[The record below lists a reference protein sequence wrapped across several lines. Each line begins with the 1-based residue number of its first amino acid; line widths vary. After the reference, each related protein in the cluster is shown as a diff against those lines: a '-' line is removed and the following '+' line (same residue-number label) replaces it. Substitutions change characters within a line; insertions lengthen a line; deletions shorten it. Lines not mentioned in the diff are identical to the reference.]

1 MPAACSPEL
10 ASTRRFGY
18 LQAGFFEGR
27 WVGHFLA
34 ASGFRVVS
42 SDEFR
47 GGEGAPVRLIHPDPG
62 LKVVLAPDRPT
73 PAGWYQFELTFPP
86 EGLVDVQAEFAFA
99 GDRVLWLRLPVLAR
113 NHFLAHFRLEDAL
126 EQLTL
131 IVTGSG
137 ALNAPTVCRFEKV
150 GLRGQLA
157 AAAKRGFDIFRRDGL
172 GVFAS
177 GLNYLWRLTRPGSI
191 AISRGTAGETGEQP
205 YETWIRIFDEAP
217 ERDQARHLERLA
229 SLSGRPLISI
239 LIELSSADTLAL
251 DRLARSV
258 TGQVYPSWELVLAAP
273 TMLHAQ
279 IGSAL
284 TARGVD
290 AGRLRIIG
298 SDSNAAESLNAL
310 LAVSEGEYVLPL
322 AQGALLRPHA
332 LLDLVMTAERM
343 PSAELVY
350 ADEDRLDAAG
360 QRSGWRFK
368 PAWSP
373 HVLDAWDYVG
383 APILMRRE
391 TLRSLGGWRSDAGA
405 PQHDLLLRLT
415 GHVDPRAIVHI
426 AKLLVHLPANVA
438 LAPPHPP
445 NHEAAP
451 QDKRVSLIIP
461 TRDNAKI
468 LETCIRSIRER
479 TGYRNYDIIIID
491 NGSVEDETRRLFAKL
506 GSDPA
511 IRILPRPEPFNFSRL
526 NNLAARE
533 TTGDILGFVNNDIE
547 VTHGDWLDEMV
558 AHVLR
563 PDVGCVGAKLLYP
576 DGRIQHAGIVIGL
589 GGVAG
594 HGHRFAPADDPG
606 YLNRLRCVQ
615 NVSAVTAACLLVSR
629 EVFEQVGGF
638 DESLTVAFND
648 VDFCLKVRAAGYLNL
663 WTPFA
668 ELIHHE
674 SVSRGRDLTP
684 TKARRFADEYATMQ
698 RRWGA
703 DLLND
708 PYYSPHLTYDR
719 EDFSLRLR

>member
-1 MPAACSPEL
+1 L
-10 ASTRRFGY
+10 ASSLGFGY
-18 LQAGFFEGR
+18 LHAGFFAALEGR
-27 WVGHFLA
+27 LVAPFSA
-34 ASGFRVVS
+34 VSGFRVVS

-47 GGEGAPVRLIHPDPG
+47 GGEGAPIRVGHPDPG
-62 LKVVLAPDRPT
+62 LRVVLSPERAT

-86 EGLVDVQAEFAFA
+86 DGLVDVQAHFALG

-113 NHFLAHFRLEDAL
+113 NRFLAHFRLEDAL

-137 ALNAPTVCRFEKV
+137 VLNAPTVCSFEQV

-157 AAAKRGFDIFRRDGL
+157 AAARRGVDIFRRDGF

-217 ERDQARHLERLA
+217 ERDRARHIGRLA
-229 SLSGRPLISI
+229 PLSRRPLVSV
-239 LIELSSADTLAL
+239 LIQLSSVEPLAL
-251 DRLARSV
+251 DRLAKSV
-258 TGQVYPSWELVLAAP
+258 AGQIYPSWELVLAAP

-284 TARGVD
+284 AAHGVD
-290 AGRLRIIG
+290 AGKLRIIG
-298 SDSNAAESLNAL
+298 ADASPAESLNAL

-322 AQGALLRPHA
+322 VRGALLRPHA
-332 LLDLVMTAERM
+332 LLDLVMTAECM
-343 PSAELVY
+343 TSAELVY
-350 ADEDRLDAAG
+350 ADEDRIDAAG

-373 HVLDAWDYVG
+373 NVLDAWDYLG
-383 APILMRRE
+383 APTLMRRE
-391 TLRSLGGWRSDAGA
+391 TLRALGGWRSDAEA
-405 PQHDLLLRLT
+405 PHHDLLLRLT
-415 GHVDPRAIVHI
+415 RYVAPRAIVHL
-426 AKLLVHLPANVA
+426 AKLLVHLAA
-438 LAPPHPP
+438 DAETASTQPPSRGTTSQ
-445 NHEAAP
+445 ET
-451 QDKRVSLIIP
+451 RVSLIIP
-461 TRDNAKI
+461 TRDNAKV
-468 LETCIRSIRER
+468 LETCVRSIRER
-479 TGYRNYDIIIID
+479 TRYRNYEIIIID
-491 NGSVEDETRRLFAKL
+491 NGSVEDETRRLFAEL
-506 GSDPA
+506 ASDPA
-511 IRILPRPEPFNFSRL
+511 IRILSRPESFNFSRL
-526 NNLAARE
+526 NNSAVHEA
-533 TTGDILGFVNNDIE
+533 TGEILGFVNNDIE
-547 VTHGDWLDEMV
+547 VTHGEWLDEMV
-558 AHVLR
+558 TLALR

-594 HGHRFAPADDPG
+594 HGHRFARADDPG

-615 NVSAVTAACLLVSR
+615 NVSAVTAACLLVR
-629 EVFEQVGGF
+629 RAVFAQFGGF

-648 VDFCLKVRAAGYLNL
+648 VDFCLKVRAAGHLNL
-663 WTPFA
+663 WTPVA

-674 SVSRGRDLTP
+674 SISRGRDLTP
-684 TKARRFADEYATMQ
+684 AKARRFADEYATMQ